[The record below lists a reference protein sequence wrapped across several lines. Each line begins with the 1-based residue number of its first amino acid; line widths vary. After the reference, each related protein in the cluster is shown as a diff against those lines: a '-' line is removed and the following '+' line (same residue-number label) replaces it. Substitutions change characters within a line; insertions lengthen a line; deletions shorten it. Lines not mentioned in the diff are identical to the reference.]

1 MNIDFT
7 QEQLVA
13 FYRNTSSAGRKAIK
27 EALGEE
33 LYEALP
39 ITERVKSYEEAVREL
54 GEEHPTVLAASSATW
69 RFPEEENKDIV
80 AYLKARVIVA
90 ALNEGWEPEY
100 TPGEQRW
107 YPVFELLSKEEIEA
121 MSEEEKAERRCVGRS
136 YFNAYANG
144 GLVYSDASYASSFSS
159 ANIGSRLAFKSQE
172 LAEYAGLQFTDLFA
186 DFCFLPKSED
196 KE

>member
-13 FYRNTSSAGRKAIK
+13 FYRSTSSAGRKAIK

-33 LYEALP
+33 LCEALP

-54 GEEHPTVLAASSATW
+54 GEEHPTVLAASYATW

-100 TPGEQRW
+100 TPGEHHW

-121 MSEEEKAERRCVGRS
+121 LSEEEKAERHVVGRS
-136 YFNAYANG
+136 GHRSYAYG
-144 GLVYSDASYASSFSS
+144 CLVYSHANYASSSSYASV
-159 ANIGSRLAFKSQE
+159 GSRLAFKSQE
-172 LAEYAGLQFTDLFA
+172 LAEYAGWQFTDLFA
-186 DFCFLPKSED
+186 DFYFLPKSEKD
-196 KE
+196 

>member
-39 ITERVKSYEEAVREL
+39 ITERVKSYEDAVREL
-54 GEEHPTVLAASSATW
+54 GEEHPTVSAASSASW
-69 RFPEEENKDIV
+69 RYPEEENKDIV
-80 AYLKARVIVA
+80 AYFKARVIVA

-107 YPVFELLSKEEIEA
+107 YPVFELLSKEEIDA
-121 MSEEEKAERRCVGRS
+121 MSEEEKAKRRCVGRS
-136 YFNAYANG
+136 NANANANG
-144 GLVYSDASYASSFSS
+144 GLVYSDAVYASSYSYAYS
-159 ANIGSRLAFKSQE
+159 GSRLAFKSEE
-172 LAEYAGLQFTDLFA
+172 LAEYAGRQFTELFA
-186 DFCFLPKSED
+186 DFCFLPKAE
-196 KE
+196 KY